1 MNQTLYLVCFISTK
15 LDTIMATSPLYGE
28 ELREGLKLSPVEG
41 TRVDIHTPVSL
52 YLACLKSRSQSGAI
66 EETVR
71 LFSDLGT
78 DNRRHDVE
86 KAIEEYIAE
95 ESNKKR
101 KLKEAAYKAAKLNY
115 PENRNRITTVQLV
128 GMASGAPLGE
138 CKKAYEEA
146 WEALEKAHNLQVVG
160 DEVVAS

>member
-15 LDTIMATSPLYGE
+15 LDTVMATSPLYGE

-86 KAIEEYIAE
+86 KAIEEYIAG
-95 ESNKKR
+95 ESAKSR
-101 KLKEAAYKAAKLNY
+101 KMKEAAYKATKLAY
-115 PENRNRITTVQLV
+115 PNKGNRIMAIQLTV
-128 GMASGAPLGE
+128 ASSGASMSE
-138 CKKAYEEA
+138 CRKAVLEA
-146 WEALEKAHNLQVVG
+146 WEALERAEQLQVTEGEAV
-160 DEVVAS
+160 SP